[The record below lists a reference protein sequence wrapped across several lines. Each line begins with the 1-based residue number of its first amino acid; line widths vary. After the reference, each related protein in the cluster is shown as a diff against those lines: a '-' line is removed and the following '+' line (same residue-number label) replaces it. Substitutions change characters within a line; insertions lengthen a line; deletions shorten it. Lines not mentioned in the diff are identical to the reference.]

1 MGYSMTEKYPPPS
14 LGDLAVLLPSLRV
27 CERMGWRGMGWSS
40 RGDGKDA
47 LFLKTTVRE
56 AAADGHY
63 WLGNELH
70 DLSQP
75 LVDSALWLIWAEGKI
90 SEALRR
96 GGS

>member
-1 MGYSMTEKYPPPS
+1 
-14 LGDLAVLLPSLRV
+14 
-27 CERMGWRGMGWSS
+27 MGWGRMGWSS

-56 AAADGHY
+56 EAADGPH
-63 WLGNELH
+63 WLGNEIH
-70 DLSQP
+70 DPGQS
-75 LVDSALWLIWAEGKI
+75 LVDSALWLIWAQGKI